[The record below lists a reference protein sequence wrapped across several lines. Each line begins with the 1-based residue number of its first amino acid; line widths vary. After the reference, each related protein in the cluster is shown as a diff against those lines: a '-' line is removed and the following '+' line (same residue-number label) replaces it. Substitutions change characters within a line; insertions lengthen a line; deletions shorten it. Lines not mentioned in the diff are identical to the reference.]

1 MICIPIIAKDT
12 DEASRRIAKAN
23 TLADILEIRLDMMD
37 TFDLHEILKAARKP
51 VLVTYRSKKEG
62 GEGSADYDTRIRY
75 LRKAADAGANFVDV
89 EYNLPLDFRRQLFQ
103 MRRSYSIIISI
114 HIRNETPS
122 REKLDDIFKK
132 MSATGADI
140 VKIVTQA
147 KALEDNLR
155 VLELIP
161 RARDLGLEIIAFC
174 MGPMGRISRVF
185 SHLMGGYLTFA
196 SLEEGQES
204 AMGQIPVGEMR
215 KILEILSS

>member
-1 MICIPIIAKDT
+1 MICIPIIAKNT
-12 DEASRRIAKAN
+12 DEATGKIARAG
-23 TLADILEIRLDMMD
+23 TLADMLEIRLDMME

-51 VLVTYRSKKEG
+51 ALVTYRSKKEG
-62 GEGSADYDTRIRY
+62 GKGSADDETRVRY
-75 LRKAADAGANFVDV
+75 LMKAVEAGADFVDV
-89 EYNLPLDFRRQLFQ
+89 EYSLPLEFRQKLFQ
-103 MRRSYSIIISI
+103 MRRSYSIILSI
-114 HIRNETPS
+114 HIGNGTPS
-122 REKLDDIFKK
+122 REKLDDIFRK

-161 RARDLGLEIIAFC
+161 RAHDRGLKIIAFC

-185 SHLMGGYLTFA
+185 SSLMGSYLTFA

-204 AMGQIPVGEMR
+204 AMGQIPVGEMK
-215 KILEILSS
+215 KILEMLS